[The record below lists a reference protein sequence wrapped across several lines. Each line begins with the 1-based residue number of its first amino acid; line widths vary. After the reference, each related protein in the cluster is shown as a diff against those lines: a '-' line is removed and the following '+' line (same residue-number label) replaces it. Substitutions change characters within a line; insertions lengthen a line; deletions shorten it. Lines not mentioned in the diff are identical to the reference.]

1 MKDED
6 LEKTRSIE
14 SLVDF
19 EKNQSRLS
27 RMKQKNDDKEMGSR
41 IEKYNIET
49 ETSEEVEL
57 EKLSSEEA
65 EEALAEKNIAE
76 AEKILKEENSKKD
89 DEKDNDKKPKKKL
102 TEKQKTIILI
112 VAGVVVLITLVIVMI
127 LIFKKPKE
135 ETPQKNAEIPTT
147 PIEVEEP
154 PAIVDNYYYQD
165 GKLHLLNN
173 NEEVIGIYEC
183 SNKDEKLCF
192 VALNNYRDDFD
203 VDILKDENGDE
214 RVQRLKIYNNDYV
227 FIFDNDNVATNNIVL
242 YSIKENKKLSNYTN
256 VKAFSNNYVI
266 TKDDK
271 NKYGLIQI
279 NTDIKEVINN
289 QYDYLGMIEG
299 QENLIAKNSKGYLV
313 INKKNQV
320 LSASI
325 AADSVIK
332 NYNDDLIVT
341 SKNKKYSVYDYEG
354 NEIVNDY
361 TFATISEDYMGLV
374 KSKKLYVRDIKG
386 NKYNEEGITLKNITY
401 VREYI
406 YDTEDK
412 LVKTN
417 RSFSLSEKDDSIEVI
432 IYDTD
437 VNNNPTYINLN
448 LNIGKVNQK
457 YPYVN
462 YLDNKLY
469 IYSDKEKERLIGSYT
484 CINKNTIENA
494 ESELTSCYIAKD
506 TIYEDNEL
514 ITDEE
519 KARNNLIPIINNKYA
534 FIKDGSDVILI
545 DLTKETN
552 SQILGT
558 YTSVN
563 TYTGSNNDTLSTY
576 SGMVNVIAISK
587 KSNSYGMLNIENSSA
602 TKVYD
607 FQYKHMEKIGD
618 YILAQN
624 EDNTWSLLN
633 GPKGAN
639 VTYTGKIVNYS
650 SDKKYFKILEGG
662 KYFIC
667 DVNGTKVTETSYKD
681 TILYSNFY
689 LGINTSNELYLYNY
703 KGEAITNRAVKV
715 GNTCSLK
722 EPYKVEV
729 KDNKYHISVCNG
741 DKYDIS
747 IYDPA
752 KHLFEGD
759 KVETPS
765 EEEKPNEE

>member
-76 AEKILKEENSKKD
+76 AEKILKEEKSK
-89 DEKDNDKKPKKKL
+89 DEDKQDNDKKQKKKL

-135 ETPQKNAEIPTT
+135 ETPQKSTETPTT
-147 PIEVEEP
+147 PVEVEEP

-173 NEEVIGIYEC
+173 NDEVIGIYEC

-242 YSIKENKKLSNYTN
+242 YSIKENKNLSNYTD

-279 NTDIKEVINN
+279 STDIKEVISN

-417 RSFSLSEKDDSIEVI
+417 RSFSLSKKDDSIEVI
-432 IYDTD
+432 VYEAD

-514 ITDEE
+514 ITDED

-545 DLTKETN
+545 DLTKDTN

-576 SGMVNVIAISK
+576 SGMINVIAVSK

-650 SDKKYFKILEGG
+650 SDKKYFKTLEGG
-662 KYFIC
+662 KYFIS

-681 TILYSNFY
+681 AILYSNFY
-689 LGINTSNELYLYNY
+689 LGINISNELYLYNY
-703 KGEAITNRAVKV
+703 KGETITNRAVKV
-715 GNTCSLK
+715 SNTCSLK